1 VLAAVLVTSI
11 AAHRLDGSDAGGTA
25 PASRPSVAATARATT
40 SAAERRAAC
49 LGAAA
54 RAGGAGC
61 SDVDLGS
68 TVYPGSTAISSD
80 NALQYDC
87 FTPTY
92 GKLMSCRYGSSE
104 TGALRVAF
112 VGDNRAAS
120 LLPGVLPELPEA
132 GWTLTTFI
140 GDGCVLSVTPV
151 DRCSGAQKA
160 IIDAVTRKGA
170 YDLVITAADRAD
182 GLTSASFTSVFARVR
197 AAGAKLVVVRD
208 TPRPSTGAL
217 ACSARPDVDPEKQT
231 CGTAR
236 AEALI
241 GTDPL
246 VQAASDAGASLIDL
260 TRYFCTATRC
270 PAVIGNV
277 VVFRDAGADLTTTFS
292 RTVGPYVMRDV
303 QRKLKP

>member
-1 VLAAVLVTSI
+1 VTTVAA
-11 AAHRLDGSDAGGTA
+11 RQLDRPASGGTTA
-25 PASRPSVAATARATT
+25 GSRPSAAATARATEST
-40 SAAERRAAC
+40 AERRAAC

-54 RAGGAGC
+54 RAGGTAC
-61 SDVDLGS
+61 SGLDLGS
-68 TVYPGSTAISSD
+68 AVYPGSTAISSD
-80 NALQYDC
+80 SALQYDC

-92 GKLMSCRYGSSE
+92 GKLMSCRYGSSDA
-104 TGALRVAF
+104 GALRVAF

-120 LLPGVLPELPEA
+120 LLPGVLPELPET

-170 YDLVITAADRAD
+170 YDVVITAADRAD

-208 TPRPSTGAL
+208 TPHPSTRAL
-217 ACSARPDVDPEKQT
+217 ACSARADLDPAKQT
-231 CGTAR
+231 CSTSR

-246 VQAASDAGASLIDL
+246 LQATSDAGASLVDL

-270 PAVIGNV
+270 PGVIGNV

-292 RTVGPYVMRDV
+292 RTLGPYVVREV
-303 QRKLKP
+303 QTKLKP